1 MCPINYILIFYMNNS
16 NDSNQQIKCEVV
28 PEKIFIV
35 PYRDREPHKMVFMRV
50 MSHILGDSNYKI
62 LFVHQQDSRPF
73 NRGGMKNIGFLYVKQ
88 TWPEHWKNMTL
99 IFHDID
105 FISFYKNQFS
115 FDTKQGEV
123 NHFFGYKHTL
133 GGIFAIKGIDYEK
146 TSGFP
151 NIWTWGLEDNI
162 IHERVR
168 ALGIKIIYP
177 QFVHAQNETKNIICL
192 WHGWDRLLN
201 PNVGLNKM
209 HHQNDSFW
217 SLSNVKYTN
226 VELEDKISMVNV
238 TNFSL
243 PISVNAPIVK
253 NARVVNSRTNG
264 NFQSWRT
271 AKGNAITNERILKHR
286 AHRKRFNLKL

>member
-1 MCPINYILIFYMNNS
+1 MYSINYILIFYMNNT
-16 NDSNQQIKCEVV
+16 DISNQLIKSEKI

-50 MSHILGDSNYKI
+50 MPHILGDSNYRI
-62 LFVHQQDSRPF
+62 LFIHQQDKRPF
-73 NRGGMKNIGFLYVKQ
+73 NRGGMKNIGFIYVKQ
-88 TWPEHWKNMTL
+88 TWPDHWKNITL

-105 FISFYKNQFS
+105 FMSFYKDQFS

-123 NHFFGYKHTL
+123 NHFYGYKHTL
-133 GGIFAIKGIDYEK
+133 GGIFAIKGIDYER

-168 ALGIKIIYP
+168 ARGLKLVYP
-177 QFVHAQNETKNIICL
+177 QFVHAQNNTTNIISL

-217 SLSNVKYTN
+217 SLLNIKYN
-226 VELEDKISMVNV
+226 AVELEDKILIVNV
-238 TNFSL
+238 TEFSL
-243 PISVNAPIVK
+243 PIKVSAPIVR
-253 NARVVNSRTNG
+253 NARIVNSRTHGQFRN
-264 NFQSWRT
+264 WRT
-271 AKGNAITNERILKHR
+271 TKGILINNEYVLKR
-286 AHRKRFNLKL
+286 KAHKKRFGLKI